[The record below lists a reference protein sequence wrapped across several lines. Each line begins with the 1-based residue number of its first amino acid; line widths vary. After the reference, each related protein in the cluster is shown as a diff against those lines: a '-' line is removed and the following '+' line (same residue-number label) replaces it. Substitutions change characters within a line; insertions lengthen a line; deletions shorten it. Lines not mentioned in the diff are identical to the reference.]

1 MLKRYVAQVRL
12 LVDVLPDI
20 AREFAFALK
29 GGTAI
34 NLFYRDMPR
43 LSVDVDLTRLPV
55 GDRASALSD
64 ISSALD
70 RIGAMITKRDPRLT
84 VHRIAGGGGA
94 VPVVGRWRSGGS
106 AFVWRSV
113 VGASFALPCDAGLK
127 APTGRT
133 GRRSQPAGLSGV
145 GGSRGFR
152 SHPAGGAGVNTGVP
166 GLARRRWGRW

>member
-1 MLKRYVAQVRL
+1 MLERYVARVRL

-43 LSVDVDLTRLPV
+43 LSVDVDLTWLPV

-70 RIGAMITKRDPRLT
+70 RIGAMITERNPRLT
-84 VHRIAGGGGA
+84 VHRIAGGG
-94 VPVVGRWRSGGS
+94 
-106 AFVWRSV
+106 
-113 VGASFALPCDAGLK
+113 
-127 APTGRT
+127 
-133 GRRSQPAGLSGV
+133 LSGV

-152 SHPAGGAGVNTGVP
+152 WPPAGGAGVNTGVSELAGP
-166 GLARRRWGRW
+166 GGRGC